1 MCLYISIIE
10 ILYQNMTLHRSNI
23 SVRVFAGIIAIAAV
37 LMILNSIIKE
47 WDIEQDFGHGYFLTS
62 EGDIF
67 YRDSDQDYEFCMI
80 PFGTYQYGFDE
91 HWIIVETRTRSPYHL
106 TPPGDTIT
114 GEASNYW
121 IIDKSIQVDTDT
133 PSTFDDIYYQGN
145 AYSVIR
151 KSLIGPLD
159 SLSFEK
165 EKQKRGIRVQFEKI
179 KK

>member
-1 MCLYISIIE
+1 MAKFNISIKI
-10 ILYQNMTLHRSNI
+10 IIGFVLIAGLGLYCN
-23 SVRVFAGIIAIAAV
+23 SV
-37 LMILNSIIKE
+37 LKN
-47 WDIEQDFGHGYFLTS
+47 WDIEQNLGSNYILCADGEIIYQP
-62 EGDIF
+62 
-67 YRDSDQDYEFCMI
+67 SDEKPAEYII
-80 PFGTYQYGFDE
+80 PFGTARYGFDE
-91 HWIIVETRTRSPYHL
+91 RWIVVETKTRTGFHQTLPQ
-106 TPPGDTIT
+106 DTIA

-133 PSTFDDIYYQGN
+133 PLRFDDIYYQGN